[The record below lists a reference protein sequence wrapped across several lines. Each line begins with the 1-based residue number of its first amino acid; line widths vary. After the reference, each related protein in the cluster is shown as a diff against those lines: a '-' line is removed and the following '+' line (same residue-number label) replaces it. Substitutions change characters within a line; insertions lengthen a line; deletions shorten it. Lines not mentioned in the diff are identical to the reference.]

1 MKTAP
6 SSLALG
12 AGSLPK
18 RALAARRTRAP
29 AHLRTQAS
37 GGLPPPPPE
46 RRHEDVVYV
55 VAPGKETLPFRCDAS
70 EATLAHLVEFSA
82 PHAVAAPFELSL
94 RLRNGVSVPLR
105 GDTRRTLRSLGVSD
119 GCAVELA
126 APAVTQ
132 PTSPERSGA
141 SPRWG
146 VSLVNIIGFIF
157 LTGSVLV
164 VAHNVASGLPLAGS
178 ETVARLL
185 GPPQQQRLTV
195 LTAVLSLLGGAVS
208 LCTAPIAALLRLLVR
223 PRRLR
228 FWAGCRSPRPR
239 RDGDNS
245 SKIVT

>member
-6 SSLALG
+6 FSLALG

-18 RALAARRTRAP
+18 RALAARRTC
-29 AHLRTQAS
+29 RTTTPTS

-46 RRHEDVVYV
+46 RRREDVVYV
-55 VAPGKETLPFRCDAS
+55 VAPGKETLAFCCDAS

-126 APAVTQ
+126 PVDTQ
-132 PTSPERSGA
+132 PASPERRGA
-141 SPRWG
+141 SPRWD
-146 VSLVNIIGFIF
+146 VSLVNIVGFIL
-157 LTGSVLV
+157 LTGAVLV
-164 VAHNVASGLPLAGS
+164 AAHNVSGVASGLPLAGS

-195 LTAVLSLLGGAVS
+195 LTVVLSLLGGAVS
-208 LCTAPIAALLRLLVR
+208 LCTAPIAALLHLLVR
-223 PRRLR
+223 PRRSR

-239 RDGDNS
+239 RDGGDD